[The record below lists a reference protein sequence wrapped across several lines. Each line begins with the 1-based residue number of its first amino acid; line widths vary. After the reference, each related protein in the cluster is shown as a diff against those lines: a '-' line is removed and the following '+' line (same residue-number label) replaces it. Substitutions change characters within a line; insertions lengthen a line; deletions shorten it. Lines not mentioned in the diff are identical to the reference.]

1 MPVSSASAGTICPG
15 DEHTG
20 DDRTSH
26 DRTSHD
32 RTQAGL
38 KPLPTAFD
46 SPTPRNDLQPLTRE
60 NMNAAWVHRVSAGFR
75 EHEGFEPLSDAVRA
89 ASLQAVLTQLG
100 GGDVWLFGYGS
111 VMWNPIVRFEER
123 RQGHVHGYHRRYG
136 LWVHWTRGSRERPGL
151 MLGLEPGGSCRGIV
165 FRIPRNRVKFEFGL
179 IWMREMISGAYVPKW
194 VTVRTPM
201 GHVRAIAFVVNSG
214 HPLYAGKLSLQ
225 TEASHIARAAGE
237 FGSCRAYLENTIDQ
251 LNAIGLSDGYLLRLQ
266 RQLAHMDHDA
276 QFRRGAVEAPR

>member
-60 NMNAAWVHRVSAGFR
+60 NMNAAWVRRVSAGFR
-75 EHEGFEPLSDAVRA
+75 EH
-89 ASLQAVLTQLG
+89 G
-100 GGDVWLFGYGS
+100 G
-111 VMWNPIVRFEER
+111 
-123 RQGHVHGYHRRYG
+123 
-136 LWVHWTRGSRERPGL
+136 
-151 MLGLEPGGSCRGIV
+151 
-165 FRIPRNRVKFEFGL
+165 
-179 IWMREMISGAYVPKW
+179 
-194 VTVRTPM
+194 
-201 GHVRAIAFVVNSG
+201 FVVNSG